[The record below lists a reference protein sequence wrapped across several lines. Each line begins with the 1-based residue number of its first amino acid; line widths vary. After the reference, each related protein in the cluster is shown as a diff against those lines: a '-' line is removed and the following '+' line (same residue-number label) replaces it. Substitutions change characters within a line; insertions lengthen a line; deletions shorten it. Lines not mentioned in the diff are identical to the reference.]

1 MKARISALAAI
12 PALLLLAACGEEPK
26 VEAPIETND
35 SRTAKGE
42 VLGGTI
48 SDEML
53 PLDTIRSQS
62 PPLSGQSDS
71 GDESGPGDEEE
82 GSEAE

>member
-1 MKARISALAAI
+1 MNARISALGAI
-12 PALLLLAACGEEPK
+12 PALLLLAACGEEPE
-26 VEAPIETND
+26 VEAPTETTD

-71 GDESGPGDEEE
+71 GDDSGPSAEEE